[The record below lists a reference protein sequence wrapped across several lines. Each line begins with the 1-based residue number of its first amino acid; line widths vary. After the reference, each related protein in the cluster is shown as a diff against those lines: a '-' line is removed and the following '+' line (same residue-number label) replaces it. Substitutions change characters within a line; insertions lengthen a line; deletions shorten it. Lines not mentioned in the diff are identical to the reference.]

1 MVISGV
7 VRWSPVEEGVP
18 ELGEGS
24 EGQLGVHDQ
33 RVARHRGGGGVL
45 LLAQPQQHVEP
56 AHRQTIMMM
65 VMVMSHLSVV
75 GSGPI
80 RQPLK
85 SSPSR
90 YLQTS
95 PINIYATYVDIM
107 RLLMW
112 LHLMNVVF
120 PVEYWPT
127 SSTLGLQKNS
137 ASSRGALCRAWNR

>member
-1 MVISGV
+1 MSDIVISGM
-7 VRWSPVEEGVP
+7 VRGPPVEEGVP

-24 EGQLGVHDQ
+24 EGQLGVDHQ

-56 AHRQTIMMM
+56 AHQQTIMMM
-65 VMVMSHLSVV
+65 VMIMVMSHLSVV

-90 YLQTS
+90 YLQHITHQ
-95 PINIYATYVDIM
+95 YLRY
-107 RLLMW
+107 L
-112 LHLMNVVF
+112 
-120 PVEYWPT
+120 
-127 SSTLGLQKNS
+127 
-137 ASSRGALCRAWNR
+137 